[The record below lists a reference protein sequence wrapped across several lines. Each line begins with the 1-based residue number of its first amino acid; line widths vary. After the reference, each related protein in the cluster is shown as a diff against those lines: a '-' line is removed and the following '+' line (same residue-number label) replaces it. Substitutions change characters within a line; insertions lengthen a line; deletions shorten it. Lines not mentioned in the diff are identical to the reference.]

1 LIGKCRKACPATEG
15 CLGIYSDGGE
25 VGAYGGKGMVS
36 KELENLMSNVE
47 KYRGKH
53 VVAVEDGIIVVSDE
67 EKLKKA
73 LEEMENKYPGK
84 TPLITFVLEEEV
96 MIL

>member
-1 LIGKCRKACPATEG
+1 MIGKCRKACPATEG

-53 VVAVEDGIIVVSDE
+53 VVAVEDEIIVVSDE
-67 EKLKKA
+67 EELKKA

-84 TPLITFVLEEEV
+84 TPLITFVPEEEV